1 MLVKPTAGRTV
12 RDPVKGTLL
21 PEEGAE
27 VQESTFWNRRL
38 RDGDVV
44 NADAAPQGKPVST
57 AKVTDTTYDSDK
69 STAAT
74 DTGSTR

>member
-1 MLVKPTAGRTV
+1 MFLKPTAGRTV

-27 VQESTFWNRRL
+27 VPKSTFWDRRL

-44 NADAAPQGKPVST
+44 NADAVPQAKPVPT
-57 AKVTDTTYDSDK
+57 AKVTDTTTDSDK
-69 STAAT
+69 TTATT
-74 DTGSTR
+74 DTGSAR

>member
-1 MLVKPTAGRTV
+1 MFVKPTTGRTV

-27 VQESTFWNRRL
+27 VPESTFWNRRL

-44 NADAAPQGKPVST
+44 KAKPAST
-57 AKVTDTTYDSDK
+57 EKVTDLSTGSDK
-69 STAAT
+69 TISAT

>member
-1 MLVKPTAGRTV
+1 MFVKPEAGRTV

-27 VQESTFWNRRL
+27 VPESTFWNRRL

-44 NADAAPQGKPVST
+44 KTDAAQQTKAAS
-57 AKVTDTTYDSDK
+57 KVTDTTTDSDK
-69 STAAT
+69 TTAT
-74 DTGSTR
+74 TNTGSAR